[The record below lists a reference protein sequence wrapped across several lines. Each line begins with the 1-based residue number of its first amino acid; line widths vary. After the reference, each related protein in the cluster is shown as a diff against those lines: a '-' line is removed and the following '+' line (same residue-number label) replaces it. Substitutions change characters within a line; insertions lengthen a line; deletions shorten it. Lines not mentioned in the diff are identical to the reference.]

1 MLNMSNKLDQ
11 ILIRLVVLL
20 LYYINISHSLLSLNE
35 QALLEVTVLI
45 EISASVLW
53 DVLQSLL

>member
-11 ILIRLVVLL
+11 LLIRLVVLL
-20 LYYINISHSLLSLNE
+20 LYYINISHLLLSLNE

-45 EISASVLW
+45 EISASVPW
-53 DVLQSLL
+53 DVLQS